1 MAGEY
6 LSLVLISFFL
16 HAAAII
22 PFINLLYRIK
32 FTRRAHI
39 PKNGKTNS
47 EFEKLHD
54 WKAGTPIG
62 GGLLIIG
69 LTTLIYSLT
78 VFLFESQ
85 WQQVCIYNFK
95 DEVHIL
101 LLTFLGFGLL
111 GFYDDWIKIF
121 GKPRKGRFGRKF
133 GVSQTTKFILQWILG
148 LLIGSFLYFNLKIDF
163 IHLPLTN
170 LVLNLGY
177 FYIPLAAF
185 IIVTFSNA
193 FNITDGLDGLSSGL
207 LMIALITFMIIAS
220 SVLDIALANF
230 IAIWIG
236 GLIAFLYFNVYP
248 ARIWLGDAGALAFG
262 ATLGLM
268 GLMTGKIFALMFI
281 GAIYLI
287 ELISS
292 FVQMVSLKFFNKKV
306 LPLAP
311 LHHTFEK
318 IGWEEPKIVF
328 RAWLTALIL
337 GIFGLWLALG

>member
-6 LSLVLISFFL
+6 LSLVLISFAL
-16 HAAAII
+16 HAAGIV
-22 PFINLLYRIK
+22 PFINLLYQLK
-32 FTRRAHI
+32 FTRR
-39 PKNGKTNS
+39 KEDVTGEGES
-47 EFEKLHD
+47 EFDKLHD

-62 GGLLIIG
+62 GGVLIIG
-69 LTTLIYSLT
+69 LTTFIYILA
-78 VFLFESQ
+78 VFVFEPQ
-85 WQQVCIYNFK
+85 WQRFCIYTFT

-101 LLTFLGFGLL
+101 LLTFLGYGLL
-111 GFYDDWIKIF
+111 GLYDDWIKIF
-121 GKPRKGRFGRKF
+121 GKPKKGRVAWDFGL
-133 GVSQTTKFILQWILG
+133 SANAKFILQWGLG

-170 LVLNLGY
+170 IVWHLGY
-177 FYIPLAAF
+177 FYIPFAAF

-193 FNITDGLDGLSSGL
+193 YNITDGLDGLSSGL
-207 LMIALITFMIIAS
+207 LMIALVTFMIIAS
-220 SVLDIALANF
+220 SALDIALAAF

-236 GLIAFLYFNVYP
+236 GLIAYLYFNVYP
-248 ARIWLGDAGALAFG
+248 ARIMLGDAGALAFG
-262 ATLGLM
+262 ATLGLI

-281 GAIYLI
+281 GAIYLV
-287 ELISS
+287 ELLSS
-292 FVQMVSLKFFNKKV
+292 FVQLFSLKFFDKKV

-318 IGWEEPKIVF
+318 IGWEEPKIVM

>member
-1 MAGEY
+1 MVGEY
-6 LSLVLISFFL
+6 LSLVLISFSL
-16 HAAAII
+16 HAAGIV
-22 PFINLLYRIK
+22 PFINLLYQLK
-32 FTRRAHI
+32 FTRRPHI
-39 PKNGKTNS
+39 PESGETDS

-62 GGLLIIG
+62 GGILIIAV
-69 LTTLIYSLT
+69 TTAIYILT
-78 VFLFESQ
+78 VFVFEPQ
-85 WQQVCIYNFK
+85 WQKLCMYVFK

-101 LLTFLGFGLL
+101 LLTFLGYGVL
-111 GFYDDWIKIF
+111 GAYDDWIKIF
-121 GKPRKGRFGRKF
+121 GQSKKGRFGRKF
-133 GVSQTTKFILQWILG
+133 GISQNTKFILQWALG

-163 IHLPLTN
+163 IHLPLTDI
-170 LVLNLGY
+170 VLHLDY
-177 FYIPLAAF
+177 FYIPFAAF

-193 FNITDGLDGLSSGL
+193 YNITDGLDGLSSGL

-220 SVLDIALANF
+220 SALDIALASF

-262 ATLGLM
+262 ATLGLI

-287 ELISS
+287 ELLSS
-292 FVQMVSLKFFNKKV
+292 FIQLFSLKFFDKKV
-306 LPLAP
+306 FPLAP
-311 LHHTFEK
+311 LHHTLEK
-318 IGWEEPKIVF
+318 IGWEEPKIVM
-328 RAWLTALIL
+328 RAWLSALIL